1 MIRVAQEADF
11 PAVATNEVLVRII
24 GLRLTYG
31 LDVPFVR
38 YYTDGEGA
46 LLAAMDGV
54 GMFHAEHITD
64 EWCVFLAMNPD
75 IETIHCSD
83 SIGHVLVGSGIW
95 QGRAGVTLKYAGELP
110 EMVYEN
116 VCVTPY
122 LPRVYEL
129 LKDHFPGISS
139 LDYWYPDVSHRVRHG
154 NCHISAVLD
163 GECVVSTAMTVA
175 ETATAAV
182 LGQVATHPD
191 FRRRG
196 LAEKCIKSTIFQ
208 CKDKELY
215 ILPINEYAQKLYVKM
230 GFMVCGGWTE
240 LQRT

>member
-1 MIRVAQEADF
+1 MIRLAQENDY
-11 PAVATNEVLVRII
+11 PVVATNEVLVRII
-24 GLRLTYG
+24 GLRMTYG
-31 LDVPFVR
+31 GDVPFIR
-38 YYTDGEGA
+38 YYADGEGA
-46 LLAAMDGV
+46 LLAVMDGV
-54 GMFHAEHITD
+54 GVFHTEKITD
-64 EWCVFLAMNPD
+64 EWCAFLAMNPD

-83 SIGHVLVGSGIW
+83 CVGQTLIESGLW
-95 QGRAGVTLKYAGELP
+95 QGREGVVLRYAGKIP
-110 EMVYEN
+110 ETVAES
-116 VCVTPY
+116 VCTTPY
-122 LPRVYEL
+122 LPRVYDL

-139 LDYWYPDVSHRVRHG
+139 FDYWYPDVSHRVRHG
-154 NCHISAVLD
+154 NSHISAVLD
-163 GECVVSTAMTVA
+163 GEYVVSTAMTVA

-196 LAEKCIKSTIFQ
+196 LAERCIKSTIFQ

-215 ILPINEYAQKLYVKM
+215 ILPVDEYAQILYEKM